1 VKGQTIKVLIAD
13 QMSESAIGI
22 LKSNS
27 LDVDVKTG
35 LKADELQAIIGDYDA
50 LIVRSATKA
59 TKEVIEKGNKL
70 RIIGRAGIGVDNVDV
85 AAATEKGIIVMN
97 TPQGN
102 ALAAAEHSIALMF
115 AAARKIAYADRTM
128 KEGKWEKKALMGI
141 ELYEK
146 TLGIIGIGN
155 IGSLVAEKALAL
167 GMRVIAFDLFVSKEF
182 AASKGIE
189 LVDFDTLLKESDF
202 IAIHVPLVKDTR
214 DLINKNAIAKMKKG
228 AIIVNV
234 SRGPIVNAKD
244 LLAGLESGQ
253 VGFAALD
260 VFDEEPPPKDDPLV
274 LSQKTVCTPHLGAST
289 MEAQDKVAIDI
300 ANQLVDF
307 FYHGVIKNSVNA
319 PSVSLEVAKQI
330 GPHLKLSENLGTVV
344 SSITEFPIKE
354 VQIQYMGEISQ
365 MDTKVLTQGILKN
378 VLSPQMEGV
387 NYVNA
392 PLIARNRGIT
402 VKEIKIAEQ
411 YDFTSLITITL
422 RGDKDDNTV
431 QGTLFGKKEPRLI
444 KINNIYLEA
453 DLYGHMLFVY
463 NHDKPG
469 VIASIAN
476 VFYIRGIN
484 IGGMHFGRESI
495 GGLAVSLLDVDK
507 EIEDNVVREIQSLP
521 NVISAK
527 RIDLP

>member
-1 VKGQTIKVLIAD
+1 
-13 QMSESAIGI
+13 
-22 LKSNS
+22 
-27 LDVDVKTG
+27 
-35 LKADELQAIIGDYDA
+35 
-50 LIVRSATKA
+50 
-59 TKEVIEKGNKL
+59 
-70 RIIGRAGIGVDNVDV
+70 
-85 AAATEKGIIVMN
+85 
-97 TPQGN
+97 
-102 ALAAAEHSIALMF
+102 
-115 AAARKIAYADRTM
+115 
-128 KEGKWEKKALMGI
+128 
-141 ELYEK
+141 
-146 TLGIIGIGN
+146 
-155 IGSLVAEKALAL
+155 
-167 GMRVIAFDLFVSKEF
+167 
-182 AASKGIE
+182 
-189 LVDFDTLLKESDF
+189 
-202 IAIHVPLVKDTR
+202 
-214 DLINKNAIAKMKKG
+214 
-228 AIIVNV
+228 
-234 SRGPIVNAKD
+234 
-244 LLAGLESGQ
+244 
-253 VGFAALD
+253 
-260 VFDEEPPPKDDPLV
+260 
-274 LSQKTVCTPHLGAST
+274 
-289 MEAQDKVAIDI
+289 
-300 ANQLVDF
+300 
-307 FYHGVIKNSVNA
+307 
-319 PSVSLEVAKQI
+319 
-330 GPHLKLSENLGTVV
+330 
-344 SSITEFPIKE
+344 
-354 VQIQYMGEISQ
+354 MGEISQ